1 MRSGASSGRDNRQ
14 IMEHP
19 TFIVIAVGVLLG
31 FYVQAIIGFAAAL
44 IALPIIVN
52 VLGIQESVALLSV
65 FFFLYSLILI
75 IRHRNVMSLGVIKEM
90 ALGIIIGLFIGIIAL
105 KYGSP
110 VILIKALGAFT
121 VMFAIYSFIDKK
133 KIVAFSNKGFLFG
146 IVGGVFSGMFST
158 GGPLYVMYI
167 YNRIA
172 ESDVIRAT
180 IIGTMGITN
189 FLRVPMLIS
198 SGLLTYDI
206 FVLSLYLIPVFIIAL
221 ILGQL
226 TYSRIDEKLF
236 KKAVLIVLVISGV
249 SLLVR

>member
-105 KYGSP
+105 KVWKP
-110 VILIKALGAFT
+110 C
-121 VMFAIYSFIDKK
+121 YSD
-133 KIVAFSNKGFLFG
+133 
-146 IVGGVFSGMFST
+146 
-158 GGPLYVMYI
+158 
-167 YNRIA
+167 
-172 ESDVIRAT
+172 
-180 IIGTMGITN
+180 
-189 FLRVPMLIS
+189 
-198 SGLLTYDI
+198 
-206 FVLSLYLIPVFIIAL
+206 
-221 ILGQL
+221 
-226 TYSRIDEKLF
+226 
-236 KKAVLIVLVISGV
+236 
-249 SLLVR
+249 

>member
-1 MRSGASSGRDNRQ
+1 
-14 IMEHP
+14 
-19 TFIVIAVGVLLG
+19 
-31 FYVQAIIGFAAAL
+31 
-44 IALPIIVN
+44 
-52 VLGIQESVALLSV
+52 
-65 FFFLYSLILI
+65 
-75 IRHRNVMSLGVIKEM
+75 
-90 ALGIIIGLFIGIIAL
+90 
-105 KYGSP
+105 
-110 VILIKALGAFT
+110 
-121 VMFAIYSFIDKK
+121 MFAIYSFIDKK